1 MDETNNQYNNV
12 NSAEQTEKEK
22 NSSELTACI
31 SELALLK
38 DKYARLGSDFENY
51 KRRIDKEKSSW
62 MQSAQSAILTDLLAV
77 VDDFD
82 RALQAGKQNQQESS
96 VSLLSGFDL
105 IEKGLQKLLAKYG
118 VTPMKDYQSFD
129 PEKHEALMHIDS
141 PDHASGDIVQVL
153 QKGFMFKDMVLRPA
167 KVSVA
172 K

>member
-1 MDETNNQYNNV
+1 MDETNNQQHTA
-12 NSAEQTEKEK
+12 NSVEQNEKEK
-22 NSSELTACI
+22 NSLELTACI
-31 SELALLK
+31 NELVLLK

-51 KRRIDKEKSSW
+51 KRRIEKEKSSW
-62 MQSAQSAILTDLLAV
+62 MQSAQSAILTDLLTVA
-77 VDDFD
+77 DDFE

-96 VSLLSGFDL
+96 AALLAGFDL

-118 VTPMKDYQSFD
+118 VVPMKDYQTFD
-129 PEKHEALMHIDS
+129 PEKHEALMHVDS

-153 QKGFMFKDMVLRPA
+153 QKGFMHKDTVLRPA